1 MAGLLTSGLEEL
13 VGMSAGVGMGRQEE
27 PGTDVGLGPGG
38 IGGPDR
44 DGRGRGRGRGL
55 AERCGLVW
63 AEARLCC
70 VLSPLIFMGSLRA
83 VGSYGCPDR
92 LKFSA

>member
-13 VGMSAGVGMGRQEE
+13 VGMSAGVGVGRQEE

-44 DGRGRGRGRGL
+44 DGRGRGRGL

>member
-13 VGMSAGVGMGRQEE
+13 VGMGAGVGVGRQEE

-38 IGGPDR
+38 IGGPDQ
-44 DGRGRGRGRGL
+44 DGRGRGRGL